1 MSFSESLQL
10 HQKDAGPPLFD
21 AKVVMPSAANIARAA
36 ECLLAGQLIGL
47 PTETVYGLA
56 ARGDDGAAVDRIFV
70 AKKRPRNN
78 PLILHVAD
86 FTDAFALFDSDSSAE
101 LRRRA
106 ERLGVFWPGP
116 LTLVGSRH
124 PSILDEVTA
133 GNDTV
138 AVRVPNHPVALAL
151 LRRLAEIAGRVIPLA
166 APSANV
172 SNYVSP
178 TTAAHVIEG
187 LGDEVALILDGGPC
201 NVGVESTIVW
211 LPDDSSPVRV
221 LRAGVISPEQ
231 ISIAL
236 GEEVELVIS
245 TAKPNDTVTAP
256 GQFAKH
262 YSPRTTLYLLENSN
276 DQSPLTANSRVLR
289 IVFGPVGPES
299 NADVWSFNL
308 DGRLETAA
316 TELYATLRRADQA
329 GYDAIEIVGC
339 ANTGIGVAIMD
350 RLRRAAIT

>member
-1 MSFSESLQL
+1 
-10 HQKDAGPPLFD
+10 
-21 AKVVMPSAANIARAA
+21 MPSATNITRAA
-36 ECLLAGQLIGL
+36 EYLLAGQLIGL

-56 ARGDDGAAVDRIFV
+56 ARGDDEAAVDRIFI

-86 FTDAFALFDSDSSAE
+86 PADAMSLFDVESSPE

-106 ERLGVFWPGP
+106 ERLQAFWPGP

-124 PSILDEVTA
+124 ASILDEVTA
-133 GNDTV
+133 GNATV

-178 TTAAHVIEG
+178 TTASHVIEG
-187 LGDEVALILDGGPC
+187 LGPAVALILDGGPC

-211 LPDDSSPVRV
+211 LPDDSSPVRI
-221 LRAGVISPEQ
+221 LRAGGISPEQ
-231 ISIAL
+231 LAITL
-236 GEEVELVIS
+236 GEEVELAIS
-245 TAKPNDTVTAP
+245 TAKSSDIVTAP

-262 YSPRTTLYLLENSN
+262 YSPRTPLYLLENASER
-276 DQSPLTANSRVLR
+276 SPFAANSRVLR
-289 IVFGPVGPES
+289 IVFGQVGPES
-299 NADVWSFNL
+299 SVDVWSFNI

-339 ANTGIGVAIMD
+339 ANTGIGMAIMD